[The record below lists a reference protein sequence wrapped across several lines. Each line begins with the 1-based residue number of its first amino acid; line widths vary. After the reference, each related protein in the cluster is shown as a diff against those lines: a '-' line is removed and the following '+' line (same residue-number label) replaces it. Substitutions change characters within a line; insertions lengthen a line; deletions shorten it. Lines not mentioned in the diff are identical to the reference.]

1 MGEHGVIEEMEKEQK
16 DRGGAGEREG
26 CGEKGEG
33 EEIAEE
39 GKRT

>member
-1 MGEHGVIEEMEKEQK
+1 MGKHGVIEEMEKKQK
-16 DRGGAGEREG
+16 DRGRAGEREE
-26 CGEKGEG
+26 CGEEG

>member
-1 MGEHGVIEEMEKEQK
+1 MREHGVIEEMEKEQK
-16 DRGGAGEREG
+16 DRGAGEREG
-26 CGEKGEG
+26 CGEEGEG